1 MPLTISRGT
10 DAGAGVD
17 PAGDVVERAT
27 APLRN
32 GVCGTFG
39 PFTAVTLVG
48 GADNSVTTGSCYR
61 WQLKVTDY
69 VGNVSTA
76 SAAST
81 DAKVDTSPPMAPN
94 LLFTGLLNAGVD
106 GNVVYYQPAAAGSF
120 TVNAVASDPES
131 GVTEVLLPDHPR
143 LRPGRH
149 GREQDVQL
157 HLPGQPAGRVH

>member
-1 MPLTISRGT
+1 MPTPTAPTGQTITVNGGPFFSANSVPLTISRGT

-76 SAAST
+76 SAAS
-81 DAKVDTSPPMAPN
+81 DRC
-94 LLFTGLLNAGVD
+94 
-106 GNVVYYQPAAAGSF
+106 
-120 TVNAVASDPES
+120 E
-131 GVTEVLLPDHPR
+131 
-143 LRPGRH
+143 GRH
-149 GREQDVQL
+149 DVRRW
-157 HLPGQPAGRVH
+157 PRTFFSPAC